1 MLLSNIIQLNVRG
14 RPSAFDLSPSN
25 DIIVVASPGCMTF
38 FHLNGLGAPRHVI
51 HYEQPQ
57 QIRGVKYQKEG
68 KLGTL
73 RGGIVSFWDPFHSL
87 RPLLGLVQSSGW
99 YILTILFLFFFF
111 LLLLFFNNL

>member
-1 MLLSNIIQLNVRG
+1 MTTGAPTNVSLQLSVRG
-14 RPSAFDLSPSN
+14 RPSAFDLSPSH
-25 DIIVVASPGCMTF
+25 DMVVVASPGCMAF

-57 QIRGVKYQKEG
+57 QIRRVKYQKEG

-87 RPLLGLVQSSGW
+87 RPLLGLVQSTGW
-99 YILTILFLFFFF
+99 
-111 LLLLFFNNL
+111 